1 MLDTLKI
8 YENLKEHLD
17 EGAARAIAQTMGE
30 IYESEFMKLR
40 VAVEDLMRAHK
51 ELADAQRRS
60 EERLAGVEERL
71 TRLEKTV
78 AQLAEAQRKTEE
90 RLNQLAE
97 AQARSEERL
106 TRLEKTVAQLAEA
119 QAKSEERL
127 ARLEETVAQLAEA
140 QRKTEERLNQLAE
153 AQARSEE
160 RLTRLEETQMEM
172 IRQIEKLAR
181 GLRRTREE
189 VGGLAHTIGY
199 RLEDESFKALPALL
213 KRDLKIEVIGRLK
226 RDYVEVAPGKYVE
239 VNIFGSARRNGEEF
253 FILGEAKSQLKK
265 KDVDRFVKKC
275 NMLIPFLGK
284 DQIRVLVTYQT
295 SPQIRR
301 YIDEKGIKLYF
312 SYDF

>member
-60 EERLAGVEERL
+60 EERLAGV
-71 TRLEKTV
+71 
-78 AQLAEAQRKTEE
+78 
-90 RLNQLAE
+90 
-97 AQARSEERL
+97 EERL

>member
-60 EERLAGVEERL
+60 EERLAGV
-71 TRLEKTV
+71 
-78 AQLAEAQRKTEE
+78 
-90 RLNQLAE
+90 
-97 AQARSEERL
+97 EERL

-284 DQIRVLVTYQT
+284 DQIRILVTYQT